1 MASHWVRPSAGPM
14 VNSTPSARRWKALMG
29 FAFRSTHPTSLLGEV
44 AAQKTIDLVGI
55 VSVWHG
61 TGSEGLRARPAG
73 VSTR

>member
-1 MASHWVRPSAGPM
+1 MASHWVRPSAGPGADGFGFSL
-14 VNSTPSARRWKALMG
+14 NPSYVG
-29 FAFRSTHPTSLLGEV
+29 VVT